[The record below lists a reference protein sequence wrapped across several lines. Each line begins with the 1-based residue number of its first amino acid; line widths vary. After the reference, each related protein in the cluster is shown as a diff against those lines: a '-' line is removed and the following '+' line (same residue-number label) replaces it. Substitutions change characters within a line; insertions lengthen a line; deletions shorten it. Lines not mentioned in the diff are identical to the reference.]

1 MVLLMLLVLLR
12 AEQVISGR
20 PSLTDTIT
28 WGGDNSR
35 TGYQPTH
42 NLDPA
47 VVGSPDFGQ
56 LFRTQLPG
64 NYRGQPEQIFS
75 QPLVYT
81 LNDGIQ
87 YLFVATT
94 QNNIYK
100 INAKTGSIVASR
112 NMHVPFLTADLD
124 GCATGVIDPDTDTWY
139 LTAKTYIDQ
148 TDQVKGRNNGRYW
161 FHAINVNDLREKQG
175 FPVNLEGLLGRN
187 NPNRMFSGGIH
198 HQRPGLLHAGQYI
211 YAGFASHCVQ
221 YNFTGWI
228 MGFDKS
234 TGQVVEH
241 FVTEG
246 GTEPNTTPGGGV
258 WMSGGGLATDGS
270 GSMFFGTGNG
280 YASQLGA
287 VPVPGRQPPTALEE
301 AVVNMKLN
309 DDGTVTVLDFFMPW
323 EKQQLDGADKGI
335 YLSWGPLSFANHPRD
350 LGTSPFELLQTD
362 VFTCPNVKRMGVITG
377 KSGKTY
383 WLNLDNLG
391 GYQNGPNRLDAVPQ
405 VTQNENSVYAGAG
418 VYPLEGG
425 YIYINV
431 IQYQTHVFKF
441 SCDGNGNPAFTKVAD
456 SPEKNAY
463 ILGVGHG
470 TTTSLNGQP
479 GTGLVWVSD
488 VEGFNLRV
496 YKAVPENGLL
506 QLIKT
511 AVIPGITKF
520 TRPVFGDGRVYL
532 GTTVGYLYCFGS
544 PVNLPLTCSSPN
556 DFGTVAIGSTSDAKT
571 IQCQANVDTQ
581 ITAITLA
588 GNPNF
593 NITGQPNLPSSIA
606 SGRNF
611 SFQAVFSPSQ
621 TGPLSSDL
629 ILNTTNS
636 VEGYSRSVPVSL
648 QGSGQSSSAVL
659 AVTPNT
665 VSFNGII
672 TGQNSGGATQS
683 VIFSNAGDGTL
694 NVAGIDFS
702 VVSETGALVT
712 PNNTDAG
719 PQVGPFTFSNLPNS
733 IPGNSQVTV
742 NVNFS
747 PSNSGNYAV
756 YVNVRTNGGSRKFTV
771 VATSGTYPVALL
783 EFQAADGSGNW
794 IPYSNNT
801 PPFSFGDVT
810 EQSTRTLAMR
820 LTNKGSTS
828 AARLSVT
835 VSKPPYG
842 VPGIIGARN
851 QVDLAEGTSLGAGE
865 SASANLY
872 CSVPKS
878 QVNVNS
884 YVGTATWT
892 MNTGDPN
899 FNKQTIQFVCHAV
912 SEQVG
917 PLIQGSA
924 QYRYAGCYK
933 ENNPGRQLEV
943 QVSSTA
949 DNTNGPCIS
958 TCANQKYTYAGTQY
972 HSEW

>member
-1 MVLLMLLVLLR
+1 MNAMILFLLLPLLLVEQAVAGLL
-12 AEQVISGR
+12 S
-20 PSLTDTIT
+20 PTDTIT

-47 VVGSPDFGQ
+47 VVASSDFGQ
-56 LFRTQLPG
+56 LWASRLPG

-81 LNDGIQ
+81 LNDNVQ
-87 YLFVATT
+87 YVFLATT

-112 NMHVPFLTADLD
+112 NMH
-124 GCATGVIDPDTDTWY
+124 ATGVIDPDTDTWY
-139 LTAKTYIDQ
+139 LTAKTYVDQ

-161 FHAINVNDLREKQG
+161 FHAINVNDLTEKSG
-175 FPVNLEGLLGRN
+175 FPVDLEGLLGRN
-187 NPNRMFSGGIH
+187 NPNRMFTGGIH
-198 HQRPGLLHAGQYI
+198 HQRPGLLHTGQYI

-234 TGQVVEH
+234 SGKVVEH
-241 FVTEG
+241 FATEG
-246 GTEPNTTPGGGV
+246 GAEPNTTPGGGV

-323 EKQQLDGADKGI
+323 EKQQLDGADK
-335 YLSWGPLSFANHPRD
+335 D

-391 GYQNGPNRLDAVPQ
+391 GYQNGPNRLDAAIQ

-496 YKAVPENGLL
+496 YKAVPENGVL
-506 QLIKT
+506 QLIK
-511 AVIPGITKF
+511 AANAPGITKF
-520 TRPVFGDGRVYL
+520 SRPVFGNGQVFL
-532 GTTVGYLYCFGS
+532 GTTLGILYSFGS

-556 DFGTVAIGSTSDAKT
+556 DFGTVAIGSSSEAKT

-581 ITAITLA
+581 VTAITIS

-593 NITGQPNLPSSIA
+593 NITSQPNLPSSVA
-606 SGRNF
+606 KGQNF
-611 SFQAVFSPSQ
+611 SFQAEFSPKS

-629 ILNTTNS
+629 ILNLTNS
-636 VEGYSRSVPVSL
+636 VDGYSRSVPVSL

-659 AVTPNT
+659 AVSPNT
-665 VSFNGII
+665 VSFNGVI
-672 TGQNSGGATQS
+672 TGQSSGGVTQS
-683 VIFSNAGDGTL
+683 LIFFNNGDGTL
-694 NVAGIDFS
+694 DITGIDYS
-702 VVSETGALVT
+702 VVSEGGALVT

-719 PQVGPFTFSNLPNS
+719 PQVGPFTFSNLPKS

-742 NVNFS
+742 NVNFN
-747 PSNSGNYAV
+747 PGNSGNYAV
-756 YVNVRTNGGSRKFTV
+756 YVNVRSSGGSKMFTV
-771 VATSGTYPVALL
+771 VATSGTYPVAFL

-794 IPYSNNT
+794 IPYTNNT

-810 EQSTRTLAMR
+810 EQQTRTLAMR

-884 YVGTATWT
+884 YSGTAVWT
-892 MNTGDPN
+892 LNTGDPN
-899 FNKQTIQFVCHAV
+899 FNKQIIQFVCHAV

-917 PLIQGSA
+917 PLNQGLA

-958 TCANQKYTYAGTQY
+958 TCANQKYTYVGTQY